1 MAYYADISR
10 YRPVKDWRLVKRN
23 CPFLIS
29 KATEGRITQ
38 ILRWM
43 ILSEAVRTMRFH
55 TGCMP
60 ISGTGMNRLR
70 QSF

>member
-29 KATEGRITQ
+29 KATEGTDYTDPKFSVYAAFRDLCI
-38 ILRWM
+38 
-43 ILSEAVRTMRFH
+43 
-55 TGCMP
+55 
-60 ISGTGMNRLR
+60 
-70 QSF
+70 